1 MHDIGKAIDR
11 EMDGTHLQIGI
22 DLLRK
27 FGETEEV
34 VHAMACHHG
43 DYDPQTVEA
52 VLVTAADALSAARP
66 GARREVLETYVKRLE
81 KLEEIAGAFK
91 GVQKTF
97 AIQAGREIRIIVDSG
112 KIGDE
117 QALWLSQG
125 HRAQDRAGADL
136 PGPDQGDR
144 DPRDPIRRV
153 RPLEAR
159 DGSMKL
165 LFVGDVIGKPGRR
178 ALQNLLPRLVDRH
191 NADFVVVNVENSA
204 GGFGVTPEVMAEI
217 ADLPIHCFTSG
228 NHVWDKKE
236 GVEIL
241 DRDPRLLRPANY
253 PEGNAG
259 KGLYIGETAAGIPVA
274 VINLEG
280 QVFMSNLESPFRVAD
295 RLLQQ
300 IGAKAKVV
308 FVDFHAEATSEK
320 QALGFYLDGRVS
332 AVVGTHTHV
341 PTADERILPNG
352 TAYLT
357 DAGMT
362 GPYESVIGMR
372 VDKVLK
378 RFLLQTPSSFEV
390 AKRDVRLAG
399 VVIDIDEDTGKA
411 RGIERLL
418 VKDAQE

>member
-1 MHDIGKAIDR
+1 
-11 EMDGTHLQIGI
+11 
-22 DLLRK
+22 
-27 FGETEEV
+27 
-34 VHAMACHHG
+34 
-43 DYDPQTVEA
+43 
-52 VLVTAADALSAARP
+52 
-66 GARREVLETYVKRLE
+66 
-81 KLEEIAGAFK
+81 
-91 GVQKTF
+91 
-97 AIQAGREIRIIVDSG
+97 
-112 KIGDE
+112 
-117 QALWLSQG
+117 
-125 HRAQDRAGADL
+125 
-136 PGPDQGDR
+136 
-144 DPRDPIRRV
+144 
-153 RPLEAR
+153 
-159 DGSMKL
+159 MKL
-165 LFVGDVIGKPGRR
+165 LFVGDIIGKPGRR
-178 ALQNLLPRLVDRH
+178 ALQNILPRLVDHHRT
-191 NADFVVVNVENSA
+191 DFVIVNVENSA

-217 ADLPIHCFTSG
+217 ADLPIDCFTTG

-241 DRDPRLLRPANY
+241 NRDPRLLRPANY

-280 QVFMSNLESPFRVAD
+280 QVFMSNIESPFRVAD

-300 IGAKAKVV
+300 IGTKAKVV

-320 QALGFYLDGRVS
+320 QALGFHLDGRVS

-341 PTADERILPNG
+341 PTADDRILPNG

-411 RGIERLL
+411 RGMERLL
-418 VKDAQE
+418 IKDAGE